1 MRGRRILHMTAAV
14 GLALIYVGGRPDD
27 AGDAWRL
34 VPIPET
40 WKEPP
45 RVRPADDE
53 GSGRDGY
60 AWYRCGVAVPEGW
73 DGAALELFVEPVD
86 DARAAFVNGVQVGAA
101 GTFPPRYRSGL
112 GESGRYEVPEGVV
125 RAGVENVVAVRV
137 YANDGR
143 SNFAVA
149 APALLASG
157 RSEAIKL
164 EGPWEYRAGDDPDW
178 ATGAMTIE
186 GATYGRVDRVDDL
199 DAYLRHRSGDT
210 DPLPPEAALGAFDV
224 AEDLAV
230 DLVLSEP
237 EIAQPLHLSFDAR
250 GRLWVVEYRQYP
262 EPAGLEMVSRDKFLR
277 SVYDRVPE
285 PPPRGVPG
293 RDRISIH
300 EDVDGDGTFE
310 HHKTFIDGLNLASSV
325 AVGRGGVWAL
335 NPPYLLFYPDEDGD
349 DVPDGDPEVVL
360 EGFGLEDSHSIAN
373 SLRWGPD
380 GWLYAAQG
388 STVTG
393 RVRRPGEP
401 DEAIVHSM
409 GQHIWRYHPESRRY
423 EVFAEG
429 GGNTFGVEI
438 DAEGRTYSGHNG
450 GDTRGFHYVQ
460 GGYYQKG
467 FAKHGALSNPY
478 AFGYFPAMGHH
489 SVPRFSHTF
498 IINEGGALPDTYR
511 GLLFGVEPLQG
522 QVVASEISPD
532 GSTFRTRDLGRP
544 LTTEDPWF
552 RPVAISLGPDG
563 ALYVADFYEQ
573 RIDHSS
579 HYAGRVDRTNGRVY
593 RLRAA
598 DAPPGRYPGGLAPQ
612 PPFDIDTLPGVELIG
627 LLDHPNR
634 WMRHEALRVLGD
646 RRDEA
651 LIPELRDDLFEPE
664 RGDRAL
670 EILWALNLSG
680 GFDEATAIRL
690 LGHPEPHVRAWTV
703 RLACDDNEAG
713 DELTEALAALAV
725 TEPAVAVRSQLA
737 SSSRRLPAAQSLPIA
752 RALLEHDEDADDP
765 HLPLL
770 LWWAIEAKVG
780 EDSGAVL
787 ALFEEPGFWGL
798 PIVSGTITSRLM
810 QRFASAGTRAD
821 LLSCADLL
829 ERAPDPETSDLLMA
843 GFEAAFEGRSLPPLP
858 DRLVRAIAE
867 SGGGSLPL
875 RVRQGGADDV
885 AEAIEVIADPIAE
898 DERRI
903 DLIRTFGEIR
913 DPRGV
918 PPLLAVAA
926 SPDAPEGV
934 RAAAFAAL
942 KPFDDT
948 AVVDRAIALHNALPP
963 EARAAAQDL
972 LVGRRNAAS
981 AFVDAIDAGAID
993 PGLVPEASARRILLL
1008 GEPSLAESA
1017 RRIWG
1022 DLGGESAEA
1031 SRRAVGRWEG
1041 VIAEAAGNPYNG
1053 KALYLEHC
1061 GTCHRLFDD
1070 GGDVGPNLSSYQRDD
1085 LRAMLGAVVDPA
1097 AEIREGYET
1106 YLALT
1111 VDGRVA
1117 TGFLAD
1123 RDDRVVVLRG
1133 ADGRSEVLHRD
1144 EIDEFKRV
1152 PQSVMPIG
1160 LLDGLDEQEVRDLFA
1175 YLRSTQPLSD

>member
-1 MRGRRILHMTAAV
+1 MGGRRILHVTAAV
-14 GLALIYVGGRPDD
+14 GLALICAGGRPDD
-27 AGDAWRL
+27 AGEPWRP

-73 DGAALELFVEPVD
+73 DGEALELFVEPVD

-125 RAGVENVVAVRV
+125 RAGETNVVAVRV

-149 APALLASG
+149 APAMLASG

-178 ATGAMTIE
+178 ASGAITVE
-186 GATYGRVDRVDDL
+186 GATYGRVDRVDDFES
-199 DAYLRHRSGDT
+199 YLRRRSGDT
-210 DPLPPEAALGAFDV
+210 DPLPPDAALAAFDV
-224 AEDLAV
+224 AEGLAV
-230 DLVLSEP
+230 DLVLAEP
-237 EIAQPLHLSFDAR
+237 EIAQPLHLSFDGR

-285 PPPRGVPG
+285 PPPHGVPG

-300 EDVDGDGTFE
+300 EDADGDGTFE
-310 HHKTFIDGLNLASSV
+310 HHKIFIEGLNLATSV
-325 AVGRGGVWAL
+325 AVGRGGVWVL
-335 NPPYLLFYPDEDGD
+335 NPPYLLFYPDADGD

-360 EGFGLEDSHSIAN
+360 EGFGLEDSHSVAN

-380 GWLYAAQG
+380 GWLHAAQG

-393 RVRRPGEP
+393 NVRRPGDS

-409 GQHIWRYHPESRRY
+409 GQLIWRYHPESRRY

-438 DAEGRTYSGHNG
+438 DAKGRTYSGHNG

-467 FAKHGALSNPY
+467 FNKHGALSNPY
-478 AFGYFPAMGHH
+478 TFGYFPAMGHH

-498 IINEGGALPDTYR
+498 VINEGGALPDDYR
-511 GLLFGVEPLQG
+511 GMLFGVEPLQG
-522 QVVASEISPD
+522 QVVASEITPD
-532 GSTFRTRDLGRP
+532 GSTFRTRDLDRP
-544 LTTEDPWF
+544 LATEDPWF
-552 RPVAISLGPDG
+552 RPVAIAPGPDG

-593 RLRAA
+593 RLRDAK
-598 DAPPGRYPGGLAPQ
+598 APPGRYPGGLDPRA
-612 PPFDIDTLPGVELIG
+612 PFDLDALPGLELIG

-634 WMRHEALRVLGD
+634 WMRHEVLRVLGD

-651 LIPELRDDLFEPE
+651 LIPELRNILFDPE
-664 RGDRAL
+664 QNQRAL
-670 EILWALNLSG
+670 EILWALNLCG
-680 GFDEATAIRL
+680 GFDEPTAIRL
-690 LGHPEPHVRAWTV
+690 LEHHEPHVRAWAV
-703 RLACDDNEAG
+703 RLSCDDNEAS
-713 DELTEALAALAV
+713 DALAQGLAGLAV
-725 TEPAVAVRSQLA
+725 EEPDVAVRSQLA
-737 SSSRRLPAAQSLPIA
+737 SSSRRLPAAQSLPIV
-752 RALLEHDEDADDP
+752 RALLSHDEDDDDP

-770 LWWAIEAKVG
+770 LWWAIEDKVG
-780 EDSGAVL
+780 EDPIAVL
-787 ALFEEPGFWGL
+787 ALCDEPGFWGR

-810 QRFASAGTRAD
+810 RRFAEAGTRAD

-829 ERAPDPETSDLLMA
+829 ERAPDRSATDLLMA
-843 GFEAAFEGRSLPPLP
+843 GFEEAFEGRSLPPLP

-885 AEAIEVIADPIAE
+885 AKAIEVIADLEVE

-903 DLIRTFGEIR
+903 ELIRTFGEVR
-913 DPRGV
+913 NPRAV
-918 PPLLAVAA
+918 PPLLVVAE
-926 SPDAPEGV
+926 SPSAPEGV

-942 KPFDDT
+942 KPFDDPSI
-948 AVVDRAIALHNALPP
+948 VDRAIALHDALPP
-963 EARAAAQDL
+963 EARMAAQDL

-981 AFVDAIDAGAID
+981 ALMDAIDSGAID
-993 PGLVPEASARRILLL
+993 LGLVPEASARRILLL
-1008 GEPSLAESA
+1008 GDPTLAESA

-1022 DLGGESAEA
+1022 DLGLESAEA
-1031 SRRAVGRWEG
+1031 ARRSVERWEG

-1053 KALYLEHC
+1053 KALYREHC

-1070 GGDVGPNLSSYQRDD
+1070 GEDVGPNLTSYQRDD
-1085 LRAMLGAVVDPA
+1085 LRAMLNAVVDPA

-1111 VDGRVA
+1111 LDGRVA

-1133 ADGRSEVLHRD
+1133 ADGRNEVLPRS
-1144 EIDEFKRV
+1144 EIDELKRV
-1152 PQSVMPIG
+1152 PQSVMPLG
-1160 LLDGLDEQEVRDLFA
+1160 LLDGLEEQQVRDLFA
-1175 YLRSTQPLSD
+1175 YLRSTQPLND